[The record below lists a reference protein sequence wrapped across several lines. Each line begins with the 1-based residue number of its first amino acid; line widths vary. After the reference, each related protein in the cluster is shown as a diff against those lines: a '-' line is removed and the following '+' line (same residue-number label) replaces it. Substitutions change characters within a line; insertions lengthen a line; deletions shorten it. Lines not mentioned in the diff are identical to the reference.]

1 MLVSVI
7 LNSSSVRNMPSLPPT
22 TRQERLKTTRRR
34 NRFLLPVSIVSAL
47 LIPAII
53 LYSQQ
58 TIAGDCGPFQ
68 QGTEKSNG
76 VFIPGTASTD
86 IDYRGVCSGDQSDGI
101 NDASFS
107 NFNDIDLSNPDTRVI
122 IDVTDVSDVSEGY
135 ALIEFTPSGNGTNA
149 TFVLRGEIDEP
160 AVSDGA
166 TVNIYSSP
174 TTGDPQ
180 FVENINVES
189 HLNISNAGDGRRALA
204 VDNSFG
210 GNASVRNYGEIRTTG
225 NGYLRPANQQF
236 RSRRADGI
244 SVFAG
249 GSNLQG
255 QTVGN
260 TTAINEAGGR
270 IITEGDGARAINSN
284 SEGGTATAINRGS
297 VETMG
302 DTYKGDPTGFRSRA
316 SGVYANSTNGEAI
329 AENYGDVTTR
339 GKWADGVDGGSSNG
353 KARAEND
360 GTVNVHGV
368 GARGVRAWSGST
380 ATSST
385 AINRG
390 TIETHGDGDIS
401 TSDGDE
407 SRLSVGLSSYSG
419 GGDATATN
427 KSTGIIIVRGNDS
440 RGMEVGSGSDGT
452 VIATNEGMISTFG
465 SKSASS
471 TSLAHGLLS
480 FSLRGNAT
488 AENAAGGVITT
499 RGQNAP
505 GMAAS
510 VGFEQT
516 GLPDTVVAKTINH
529 GTVMSMDEG
538 IGVYSTAG
546 RAVLWNYGSVTTAG
560 DNRNAITAR
569 ALGSAVADVKIE
581 GATVTASGSNGV
593 GVYAEAKQDT
603 GSSTDFPITVDIS
616 DSSITAATAIKLSG
630 QRASVSISDSQ
641 IRGNIEFDDM
651 GNYDDLLNISSVNL
665 GTLISG
671 NVNLGGGRNTINFN
685 AATDTVINVKGT
697 ISNIETLTVNKNG
710 GDGDVRVRDVKFM
723 GSTAEIENGNLI
735 IGGHFNLGLDGIV
748 NVKNSSKLVFEYNDA
763 SDFGHM
769 TTGTVNFDEEARQY
783 VQVAEDSTDPSASQ
797 QSFQDNREQL
807 TFIDAPTVVEN
818 KLTSEM
824 SVTSDDIETFTV
836 MDDGQETEVDGTTML
851 GMIGSLLK
859 PPTTDPMEMEMETT
873 DPMEME
879 METTDPMEM
888 EMETTDPM
896 EMETTEPSE
905 STRDNRSDS
914 SAVGLFA
921 MGMLLWNILDD
932 DEADSVQFQDEFGLE
947 AKNTFRRSSG
957 SLEQPLFDHDT
968 KFNVRSVSVG
978 SPGLS
983 GDSSSSMQGVALDV
997 DSDLGNG
1004 FRIGFTTVPKVS
1016 ASNSAALVGANS
1028 ESRMQ
1033 GEQYALRGSWSRNS
1047 WFTNLMVGYS
1057 SYSSNSAF
1065 GNPVTNEVMSGSYDL
1080 NQTHFQLGAG
1090 VKMTLGSLQVTP
1102 SLDVFSGS
1110 MQRESYTAVGPIF
1123 NAEVPEQ
1130 SWQYDG
1136 WKAGLSLSPNSMY
1149 RSSTGLSWKPSLQMS
1164 THQINSDNPG
1174 VYNLSQ
1180 SDHAGVL
1187 DFRTSSLAQQLPDQI
1202 HSFSAG
1208 VNIKKSDDF
1217 GVRLGFSRVIVDNNP
1232 VNVAVAQLGMRF

>member
-1 MLVSVI
+1 MVVSVI
-7 LNSSSVRNMPSLPPT
+7 LNSSSVRNIPSLPPT

-68 QGTEKSNG
+68 QGTEQSNG
-76 VFIPGTASTD
+76 EFIPGTASTD

-135 ALIEFTPSGNGTNA
+135 SLIEFTPGNGTNA

-160 AVSDGA
+160 AVTDGA
-166 TVNIYSSP
+166 TVNVYSYQ
-174 TTGDPQ
+174 TTDDPL

-189 HLNISNAGDGRRALA
+189 HLNLSNSGDGRRAIA
-204 VDNSFG
+204 VYNEHG
-210 GNASVRNYGEIRTTG
+210 GNVLVRNYGEILTTG
-225 NGYLRPANQQF
+225 DGYLRPANRQF
-236 RSRRADGI
+236 RSRRASGI
-244 SVFAG
+244 LSGAEG
-249 GSNLQG
+249 QNLQG

-260 TTAINEAGGR
+260 ATAINEAGGR
-270 IITEGDGARAINSN
+270 IITEGNGARAISSY
-284 SEGGTATAINRGS
+284 SEGGTATAINRGF

-302 DTYKGDPTGFRSRA
+302 DTFEGDGFASRA
-316 SGVYANSTNGEAI
+316 SGVRANSTNGEAI
-329 AENYGDVTTR
+329 AKNYETVITR
-339 GKWADGVDGGSSNG
+339 GKWADGVEGGSDNDI
-353 KARAEND
+353 ATAENF
-360 GTVNVHGV
+360 GSVNVHGD
-368 GARGVRAWSGST
+368 GASGVRAWSGST

-385 AINRG
+385 AINHK
-390 TIETHGDGDIS
+390 TIETHGNLSEG
-401 TSDGDE
+401 
-407 SRLSVGLSSYSG
+407 RRSVGLASYSE

-427 KSTGIIIVRGNDS
+427 EMTGNITVRGNDS

-452 VIATNEGMISTFG
+452 AIATNKGTISTYG
-465 SKSASS
+465 SRSASA
-471 TSLAHGLLS
+471 TFDPHGLVS
-480 FSLRGNAT
+480 FSQGGNAT
-488 AENAAGGVITT
+488 AENAAGGSIIT
-499 RGQNAP
+499 RGQGVT
-505 GMAAS
+505 GMGAS
-510 VGFEQT
+510 VGFGET
-516 GLPDTVVAKTINH
+516 GVPDTVVAETINR
-529 GTVMSMDEG
+529 GTVMSMDDG
-538 IGVYSTAG
+538 IWVYSSAG
-546 RAVLWNYGSVTTAG
+546 RAVLRNYGSVTAGENKTAVSAYA
-560 DNRNAITAR
+560 D
-569 ALGSAVADVKIE
+569 GSAVAEVTIKGADTVK
-581 GATVTASGSNGV
+581 ASGTDSV
-593 GVYAEAKQDT
+593 GVYVEAEQDT
-603 GSSTDFPITVDIS
+603 GSSTKFPITVDVS
-616 DSSITAATAIKLSG
+616 NSSITAETAIQLSG

-641 IRGNIEFDDM
+641 ILGNIIFDA

-665 GTLISG
+665 RTLISG
-671 NVNLGGGRNTINFN
+671 GVNLGGGINTINFN
-685 AATDTVINVKGT
+685 AATDTLIDVKGT
-697 ISNIETLTVNKNG
+697 INDVETLTVNTNG
-710 GDGDVRVRDVKFM
+710 GDGDVRVRDVNFT
-723 GSTAEIENGNLI
+723 GSTATIENGNLI

-748 NVKNSSKLVFEYNDA
+748 NVKNSSKLVFEYNTDT
-763 SDFGHM
+763 DYGHV
-769 TTGTVNFDEEARQY
+769 TADTVNFDEEARQY

-797 QSFQDNREQL
+797 QSFQNNRERL
-807 TFIDAPTVVEN
+807 TFIDAATVMEN

-851 GMIGSLLK
+851 GMIGSLSQ
-859 PPTTDPMEMEMETT
+859 PATTDPMEMEMETT
-873 DPMEME
+873 EPME
-879 METTDPMEM
+879 METTE
-888 EMETTDPM
+888 PM

-921 MGMLLWNILDD
+921 IGMLLWNILDD

-1016 ASNSAALVGANS
+1016 VSNSAALVGANS

-1033 GEQYALRGSWSRNS
+1033 GEQYALRGRWNRDS
-1047 WFTNLMVGYS
+1047 WFTNLIVGYS

-1217 GVRLGFSRVIVDNNP
+1217 GLRLGFSRVIVDNNP

>member
-7 LNSSSVRNMPSLPPT
+7 LNSSSLRNIPSLPPT

-68 QGTEKSNG
+68 QGTEQSNG

-135 ALIEFTPSGNGTNA
+135 ALIEFTPGNDTNA

-189 HLNISNAGDGRRALA
+189 HLNISNAGDGRRAIA
-204 VDNSFG
+204 AFNEHG
-210 GNASVRNYGEIRTTG
+210 GNVLVRNYGEIRTTG
-225 NGYLRPANQQF
+225 DGYLRPANRQF
-236 RSRRADGI
+236 RSRRAEGI
-244 SVFAG
+244 LSGAEG
-249 GSNLQG
+249 QNLQG

-260 TTAINEAGGR
+260 ATAINEAGGR
-270 IITEGDGARAINSN
+270 IITEGDGARAINSY
-284 SEGGTATAINRGS
+284 SEGGGTATAINRGFI
-297 VETMG
+297 ETMG
-302 DTYKGDPTGFRSRA
+302 DTFEGDRTDGFGYRA
-316 SGVYANSTNGEAI
+316 SGVAAYSFNGEAR
-329 AENYGDVTTR
+329 AENSGTVTTS
-339 GKWADGVDGGSSNG
+339 GKWADGVQGGSDNG
-353 KARAEND
+353 IARAENS
-360 GTVNVHGV
+360 GTVNVYGD
-368 GARGVRAWSGST
+368 GARGVGAWSGST
-380 ATSST
+380 ALSST
-385 AINRG
+385 AINEG
-390 TIETHGDGDIS
+390 TIETHGNLSEG
-401 TSDGDE
+401 
-407 SRLSVGLSSYSG
+407 RRSVGLSSYSE

-427 KSTGIIIVRGNDS
+427 ESTGNITVRGIDA

-452 VIATNEGMISTFG
+452 AIAINKGTILTYG
-465 SKSASS
+465 SRSASA
-471 TSLAHGLLS
+471 TFAPHGLVS
-480 FSLRGNAT
+480 FSQRGNAT
-488 AENAAGGVITT
+488 AENAAGGSIIT
-499 RGQNAP
+499 RGQGAT
-505 GMAAS
+505 GMGTA
-510 VGFEQT
+510 VGFGET
-516 GLPDTVVAKTINH
+516 SVPDTVKAETINR
-529 GTVMSMDEG
+529 GTVMSMDDG
-538 IGVYSTAG
+538 IWVYSTAG
-546 RAVLWNYGSVTTAG
+546 RAVLWNYGSVTAGENKIAVTAQ
-560 DNRNAITAR
+560 
-569 ALGSAVADVKIE
+569 ALGNAVAEVTIE
-581 GATVTASGSNGV
+581 GADTVTASGTNGI
-593 GVYAEAKQDT
+593 GVYAEAEQDN

-616 DSSITAATAIKLSG
+616 DSSITAETAIQLSG

-641 IRGNIEFDDM
+641 IRGNIEFDDI

-879 METTDPMEM
+879 
-888 EMETTDPM
+888 
-896 EMETTEPSE
+896 TTEPSE

-921 MGMLLWNILDD
+921 MGMLLWDILDD

-1033 GEQYALRGSWSRNS
+1033 GEQYALRGRWNRDS
-1047 WFTNLMVGYS
+1047 WFTNLIVGYS